1 MLSSIFPVNLF
12 SDNLLLLLSIVIL
25 TAIFV
30 TQAGYKYGVP
40 SLLLFLAVGMA
51 FGQDGVGIRFDNF
64 DIAQSVGNIALTV
77 ILLAGGMETDINDI
91 KPVMRQGVILS
102 TLGVILTVAFTG
114 WFIWLLSTRMPQA
127 LPFGTLGCFLLAAT
141 MSSTDSAS
149 VFSILRGSRMKLK
162 NNLGSILELES
173 GSNDPVAY
181 VLTIILVQV
190 ISAVSA
196 PEWEMPSSDAR
207 PMAALTLTLSFVFQI
222 VIGAGI
228 GICMGMAGRWLI
240 KRTRLNGS
248 ALYAIMTL
256 SIGFLTNSLAAT
268 LKGNGLLAIYIAAI
282 IIGNE
287 KKLPFKKDVLKFLD
301 GITWLAQI
309 LMFLLLGLLVNP
321 SELPKVALPA
331 ILIAIFMSVV
341 ARPLSVFILL
351 APFRK
356 MTWRDKSFVS
366 WVGLKGAA
374 PILFAIYPVVA
385 DIPEAKNMFNIVFF
399 ITLLSLLFQGTTIP
413 FAARR
418 LKVGEDAE
426 PEPDTFGIEMP
437 NEMGTLKEMTLSG
450 DDLATQNTLKGL
462 AMPEGK
468 RVVMIKRGEEFIVP
482 HGHTELHPGDKL
494 LLIEYQLPDN
504 VVS

>member
-1 MLSSIFPVNLF
+1 MLLSIFPINLF
-12 SDNLLLLLSIVIL
+12 SDNLLLVLSFVII
-25 TAIFV
+25 TAIYV
-30 TQAGYKYGVP
+30 SQAGYKYGVP

-77 ILLAGGMETDINDI
+77 ILLTGGMETSISSI

-114 WFIWLLSTRMPQA
+114 CFIWFLSTRMPQA
-127 LPFGTLGCFLLAAT
+127 LPFGVLGCFLLAAA

-149 VFSILRGSRMKLK
+149 VFSILRGSKLKLK
-162 NNLGSILELES
+162 NNINSILELES

-190 ISAVSA
+190 IGAVNA
-196 PEWEMPSSDAR
+196 PDTETAGAETPTVV
-207 PMAALTLTLSFVFQI
+207 AAVLSLTFAVQI
-222 VIGAGI
+222 VMGAGI
-228 GICMGMAGRWLI
+228 GIGMGSLGRWMI
-240 KRTRLNGS
+240 KKTRLNS
-248 ALYAIMTL
+248 SSLYAILIL
-256 SIGFLTNSLAAT
+256 SIGFLTNALAAT

-321 SELPKVALPA
+321 SELPSAAVPA
-331 ILIAIFMSVV
+331 ILIAIFMSIV
-341 ARPLSVFILL
+341 ARPLSVFTLM

-356 MTWRDKSFVS
+356 MTWRDKSFIS

-374 PILFAIYPVVA
+374 PILFSIYPVVA
-385 DIPEAKNMFNIVFF
+385 DIPEAKHMFNIVFF
-399 ITLLSLLFQGTTIP
+399 ITLLSLLFQGTTIT
-413 FAARR
+413 FVARL
-418 LKVGEDAE
+418 LKVGEKDE
-426 PEPDTFGIEMP
+426 KQTDTMGIEMP
-437 NEMGTLKEMTLSG
+437 DEMGTLTERIVNEKDLCHGRSLKEMALP
-450 DDLATQNTLKGL
+450 DY
-462 AMPEGK
+462 E
-468 RVVMIKRGEEFIVP
+468 RVMMIKRKDEFIVP
-482 HGHTELHPGDKL
+482 KGSTELQKGDIMLVLVRENK
-494 LLIEYQLPDN
+494 
-504 VVS
+504 